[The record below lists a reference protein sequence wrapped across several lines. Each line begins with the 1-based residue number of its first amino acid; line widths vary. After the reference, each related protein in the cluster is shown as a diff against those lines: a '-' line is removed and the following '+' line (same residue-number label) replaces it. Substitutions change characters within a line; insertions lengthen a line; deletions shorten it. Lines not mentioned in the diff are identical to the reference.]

1 MFEMEL
7 DDIRESKRK
16 REERAREERSRP
28 VTVVAQ
34 RVKKD
39 LNHNQNHTNT
49 VHHHHHH
56 QSSGI
61 MDEID
66 ENDHAVK
73 GLLDAF

>member
-1 MFEMEL
+1 MEL

-28 VTVVAQ
+28 VTVAAQ

-49 VHHHHHH
+49 VHHHP
-56 QSSGI
+56 SSGI

>member
-1 MFEMEL
+1 MEL

-28 VTVVAQ
+28 VTAQ

-49 VHHHHHH
+49 VHHH
-56 QSSGI
+56 QSSGGM